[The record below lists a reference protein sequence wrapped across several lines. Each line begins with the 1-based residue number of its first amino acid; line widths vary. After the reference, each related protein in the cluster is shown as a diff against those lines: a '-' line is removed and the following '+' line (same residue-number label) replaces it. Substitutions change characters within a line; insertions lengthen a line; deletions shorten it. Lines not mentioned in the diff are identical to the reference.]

1 MRYAYYPGCSAESTA
16 RDMHQSTLAVAAA
29 LGIEMIE
36 PKGWTCCG
44 ATAGHQTDRVLA
56 AALPAAN
63 LVKIKDMG
71 LDCVVNCAACYN
83 RMKVANHEIATESE
97 IRSNVSDAIGRDY
110 DGSVKI
116 RHFIEV
122 LIEDIGLEKISSAI
136 KQPLKGL
143 KVACY
148 YGCLLVRPPKV
159 VNFDDPE
166 NPKSLDKLVKAM
178 GGEPIEWPY
187 KVECCGGGLSLSRT
201 DVVVNLTDS
210 ILGMAKSSGADCIA
224 VSCPMCQ
231 VNLDLR
237 QQDIKKE
244 TGRDYKIPVVYITQL
259 LGLGLGISSKKLG
272 FNKLMVPASNVL
284 ELVRRSADK
293 GGKVEVSSNG

>member
-16 RDMHQSTLAVAAA
+16 RDMHQSTLAVAGA

-44 ATAGHQTDRVLA
+44 ATAGHQTDALLA
-56 AALPAAN
+56 ASLPAAN
-63 LVKIKDMG
+63 LVNVRDMG

-83 RMKVANHEIATESE
+83 RMKVANYEISNNPQIRKAVSE
-97 IRSNVSDAIGRDY
+97 AIGRDY
-110 DGSVKI
+110 DGSVKV

-122 LIEDIGLEKISSAI
+122 LLNDVGLKTIGGKVKRSLN
-136 KQPLKGL
+136 GL

-159 VNFDDPE
+159 MNFDDAE
-166 NPKSLDKLVKAM
+166 NPTSLDKLVKAI
-178 GGEPIEWPY
+178 GGVSVDWPY

-201 DVVVNLTDS
+201 DVVVNLTNS
-210 ILGMAKSSGADCIA
+210 ILDMAKSSGADCIA

-237 QQDIKKE
+237 QQDIKKQ
-244 TGRDYKIPVVYITQL
+244 TGRAYQMPIVYITQL
-259 LGLGLGISSKKLG
+259 LGFGLGIGSGKLG
-272 FNKLMVPASNVL
+272 FNKLMVPATGIL
-284 ELVRRSADK
+284 EK
-293 GGKVEVSSNG
+293 TGMSSNG

>member
-16 RDMHQSTLAVAAA
+16 RDMHQSTLAVAGA
-29 LGIEMIE
+29 LGIEMVE

-56 AALPAAN
+56 ASLPAAN
-63 LVKIKDMG
+63 LIKVRDMG
-71 LDCVVNCAACYN
+71 LDMVVNCAACYN
-83 RMKVANHEIATESE
+83 RMKVANHEISTDSG
-97 IRSNVSDAIGRDY
+97 IRKSVCDAIGRDY
-110 DGSVKI
+110 DGSVKV

-122 LIEDIGLEKISSAI
+122 LLEDVGLQTIGNAVKRSLN
-136 KQPLKGL
+136 GL

-159 VNFDDPE
+159 VKFDDPE
-166 NPKSLDKLVKAM
+166 NPTSLDKLVKTI
-178 GGEPIEWPY
+178 GGRSIDWPY
-187 KVECCGGGLSLSRT
+187 KTECCGGGLSLSRT

-210 ILGMAKSSGADCIA
+210 ILSMAQSAGADCIA

-237 QQDIKKE
+237 QQDIKKQS
-244 TGRDYKIPVVYITQL
+244 GRDYQMPIVYITQL
-259 LGLGLGISSKKLG
+259 LGISFGISSRLLG
-272 FNKLMVPASNVL
+272 FNKLMVSPSSVF
-284 ELVRRSADK
+284 E
-293 GGKVEVSSNG
+293 KVKVTSNG

>member
-16 RDMHQSTLAVAAA
+16 RDMHQSTLAVAGA

-56 AALPAAN
+56 ASLPAAN
-63 LVKIKDMG
+63 LVKVQDMG
-71 LDCVVNCAACYN
+71 LECIVNCAACYN
-83 RMKVANHEIATESE
+83 RMKVANHEISTDSV
-97 IRSNVSDAIGRDY
+97 IRRSVCDAIGQDY
-110 DGSVKI
+110 DGSVKV

-122 LIEDIGLEKISSAI
+122 LLEDVGLETIGNAVKHS
-136 KQPLKGL
+136 LNGL

-148 YGCLLVRPPKV
+148 YGCLLVRPPEV
-159 VNFDDPE
+159 VQFDDPE
-166 NPKSLDKLVKAM
+166 NPTSLDRLVTAI
-178 GGEPIEWPY
+178 GGESIDWPY

-201 DVVVNLTDS
+201 DVVIELANS
-210 ILGMAKSSGADCIA
+210 ILGMAESAGADCIA

-237 QQDIKKE
+237 QQDIKKQ
-244 TGRDYKIPVVYITQL
+244 TGKNYQMPVVYITQL
-259 LGLGLGISSKKLG
+259 LGLGLGISPAKLG
-272 FNKLMVPASNVL
+272 FNKLMVSASGVL
-284 ELVRRSADK
+284 E
-293 GGKVEVSSNG
+293 KVKINSNG